1 MLFYLFPPVAVIYP
15 LVLITLTK
23 QLVSM
28 VQSEDF
34 IWELK
39 GFSGVHLGEGQAMIR
54 CLKNNYD
61 ARNIFQSTSH
71 LADN

>member
-1 MLFYLFPPVAVIYP
+1 
-15 LVLITLTK
+15 
-23 QLVSM
+23 
-28 VQSEDF
+28 
-34 IWELK
+34 
-39 GFSGVHLGEGQAMIR
+39 MIR